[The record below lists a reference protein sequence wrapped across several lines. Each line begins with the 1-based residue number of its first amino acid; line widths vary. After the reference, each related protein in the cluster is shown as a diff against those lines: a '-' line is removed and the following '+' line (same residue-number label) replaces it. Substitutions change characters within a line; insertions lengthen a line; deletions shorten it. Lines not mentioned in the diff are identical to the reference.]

1 MPFTFSSVL
10 SKSASPRTS
19 LIKKHPVLSPLILL
33 IFLLTIYYAIN
44 SKAGAPVIGI
54 VPVEG
59 VILESETVIK
69 KIRLLEKDPN
79 VRGIVIHL
87 NSPGGAVAPSQ
98 EIYEEILRVR
108 ETKPVYASMASVA
121 ASGGY
126 YIAIGANKIYAN
138 SGSITGSIGVIL
150 QTYNIKQLM
159 DKIGIY
165 PEVIKSGDNKD
176 IGSSFRKM
184 TPIEKK
190 LLKDL
195 ISDTHQQFIEAVAK
209 NRSIDLASVKKL
221 ADGRVFTG
229 NQAFQANLIDHIGTF
244 RQTIQQLSK
253 SVGIK
258 DSYDIYY
265 APDEKDTLLGKL
277 DFLDSIS
284 NIKKSLF
291 TGGVFFL
298 APDLISP

>member
-1 MPFTFSSVL
+1 MPFSFNSVIT
-10 SKSASPRTS
+10 KPASPRKS
-19 LIKKHPVLSPLILL
+19 LIKKHPVLSPLVLLIILL
-33 IFLLTIYYAIN
+33 SIYYVIN
-44 SKAGAPVIGI
+44 SKTGVPVIGI

-59 VILESETVIK
+59 VILESETIIK
-69 KIRLLEKDPN
+69 KIRVLENNPAIK
-79 VRGIVIHL
+79 GIVIHI

-98 EIYEEILRVR
+98 EVYEEVLRIR
-108 ETKPVYASMASVA
+108 EKIPVYASMSSVA

-165 PEVIKSGDNKD
+165 PEVIKSGENKD

-184 TPIEKK
+184 TSTEKK

-209 NRSIDLASVKKL
+209 NRSLELASVKKL

-229 NQAFQANLIDHIGTF
+229 NQAIQAKLVDHIGTF

-258 DSYDIYY
+258 DNYDIYY

-277 DFLDSIS
+277 DLLDSIS
-284 NIKKSLF
+284 KIKKSFF

-298 APDLISP
+298 APDLVSP